1 MLSLRHGKGRNPHRP
16 CPTKILARC
25 LIRVYE
31 KALAVIFSNNAR
43 IVTACRV
50 CGHDQFHPYL
60 DLGQIPLVNRY
71 IDPADDRPEPRFPL
85 RIQKCANCHLSM
97 LDLVVDPKVLYENYA
112 YQSSISKTF
121 QQHCGRLAQ
130 DSLQLFPG
138 RSLQVWEIASN
149 DGCMGL
155 EFQRRGARVLGIE
168 PAANLAAL
176 AKSRGVDSVAEF
188 WSEKVARDL
197 VGKHPA
203 PDLIVATN
211 VFAHV
216 DNLQDFL
223 AGVRAVLPPHGRLII
238 EVPYLVSFI
247 QKTEFD
253 TAYHEHLSY
262 FLLYPIREAARRA
275 GLELIEASLSDIH
288 GGSIRVHLGYGKPG
302 DQVEELL
309 KEEERLGF
317 FGEKIYDQFSKHVQQ
332 IREELVSFLTGLRQR
347 GRTISAFGASAKGN
361 VLLNYCHLAGET
373 FDYVVDDTLAK
384 QGRLYP
390 GLRLPI
396 VSRDALIRSPTD
408 YLVILAWNFYD
419 EIRSSLS
426 GYLAGGGR
434 LVCPLP
440 TLRVN

>member
-1 MLSLRHGKGRNPHRP
+1 MLKHDL
-16 CPTKILARC
+16 CQT
-25 LIRVYE
+25 
-31 KALAVIFSNNAR
+31 
-43 IVTACRV
+43 VTACRV
-50 CGHDQFHPYL
+50 CGHNQFHPYL

-71 IDPADDRPEPRFPL
+71 VDPGDDRPEPRFPL
-85 RIQKCANCHLSM
+85 RIQKCGRCHLSM
-97 LDLVVDPKVLYENYA
+97 LDLVVDPKVLYDNYA

-121 QQHCGRLAQ
+121 QQHCGRLAEEAVK
-130 DSLQLFPG
+130 LFPG
-138 RSLQVWEIASN
+138 RTPQVWEIASN

-155 EFQRRGARVLGIE
+155 EFQRRGAKVLGIE

-176 AKSRGVDSVAEF
+176 ARSRGVDSVAEF
-188 WSEKVARDL
+188 WSEKVARELLRD
-197 VGKHPA
+197 HPA
-203 PDLIVATN
+203 PHLIVATN

-223 AGVRAVLPPHGRLII
+223 AGVRAVLPRHGRLMV

-275 GLELIEASLSDIH
+275 GLELIDVDLLEIH
-288 GGSIRVHLGYGKPG
+288 GGSVRVHIGQGQPG
-302 DQVEELL
+302 PKVEQLL
-309 KEEERLGF
+309 QEEERLGF
-317 FGEKIYDQFSKHVQQ
+317 YGDKIYDEFSKHVQQ

-361 VLLNYCHLAGET
+361 VLLNYCHLSAET
-373 FDYVVDDTLAK
+373 FEYVVDDTLAK
-384 QGRLYP
+384 QGKLYP

-408 YLVILAWNFYD
+408 YLVILAWNFYE
-419 EIRSSLS
+419 EIKTSLA

-440 TLRVN
+440 TLRIN

>member
-1 MLSLRHGKGRNPHRP
+1 MMKHDHCQK
-16 CPTKILARC
+16 
-25 LIRVYE
+25 
-31 KALAVIFSNNAR
+31 
-43 IVTACRV
+43 VTACRV

-71 IDPADDRPEPRFPL
+71 VNPGDDRPEPRFPL
-85 RIQKCANCHLSM
+85 RIQKCGRCHLSM
-97 LDLVVDPKVLYENYA
+97 LDLVVDPKVLYDNYA

-121 QQHCGRLAQ
+121 QQHCGRLAE
-130 DSLQLFPG
+130 DAVKLFPA
-138 RSLQVWEIASN
+138 RTPQVWEIASN

-155 EFQRRGARVLGIE
+155 EFQRRGAKVLGIE

-176 AKSRGVDSVAEF
+176 ARSRGVESVAEF
-188 WSEKVARDL
+188 WSEKVAREL
-197 VGKHPA
+197 SQNHPA
-203 PDLIVATN
+203 PDLVVATN

-223 AGVRAVLPPHGRLII
+223 AGVRAVLPDHGRLIV

-275 GLELIEASLSDIH
+275 GLECIDADLQEIH
-288 GGSIRVHLGYGKPG
+288 GGSVRVQIGRGAPSRK
-302 DQVEELL
+302 VEQLL
-309 KEEERLGF
+309 QEEERLGF
-317 FGEKIYDQFSKHVQQ
+317 YGDKIYDEFSKHVQQ
-332 IREELVSFLTGLRQR
+332 IREELVAFLTGLRQR

-361 VLLNYCHLAGET
+361 VLLNYCHLSAET
-373 FDYVVDDTLAK
+373 FEYVVDDTLAK
-384 QGRLYP
+384 QGKLYP

-408 YLVILAWNFYD
+408 YIVILAWNFYE
-419 EIRSSLS
+419 EIKTSLS

-440 TLRVN
+440 TLHIN

>member
-1 MLSLRHGKGRNPHRP
+1 MH
-16 CPTKILARC
+16 
-25 LIRVYE
+25 
-31 KALAVIFSNNAR
+31 SNSYQS
-43 IVTACRV
+43 VTRCRV
-50 CGHDQFHPYL
+50 CGHDSFHPYL

-71 IDPADDRPEPRFPL
+71 VTTGDERPEPRFPL
-85 RIQKCANCHLSM
+85 RIQKCNHCHLSM
-97 LDLVVDPKVLYENYA
+97 LDLVVDPKILYDNYA

-121 QQHCGRLAQ
+121 QQHCGRLAEEA
-130 DSLQLFPG
+130 LRLFPN

-155 EFQRRGARVLGIE
+155 EFQRRGAKVLGIE

-176 AKSRGVDSVAEF
+176 ARSRGVDSVAEF
-188 WSEKVARDL
+188 WSEPVARSLKDRY
-197 VGKHPA
+197 PT
-203 PDLIVATN
+203 PDIIVATN

-223 AGVRAVLPPHGRLII
+223 AGVRAVLPEHGRLIL

-262 FLLYPIREAARRA
+262 FLLHPIQTAARMA
-275 GLELIEASLSDIH
+275 GLELIDAKLLEIH
-288 GGSIRVHLGYGKPG
+288 GGSVRVHLGYGKPTAE
-302 DQVEELL
+302 VERLL
-309 KEEERLGF
+309 KEEESLGF
-317 FGEKIYDQFSKHVQQ
+317 YGNQIYDQFSRHVQQ

-347 GRTISAFGASAKGN
+347 GRSVAAFGASAKGN
-361 VLLNYCHLAGET
+361 VLLNYCHLSAET
-373 FDYVVDDTLAK
+373 FEYVVDDTLAK
-384 QGRLYP
+384 QGKLYP

-396 VSRDALIRSPTD
+396 VSRDALIRTPTD

-419 EIRSSLS
+419 EIKSSLS

-440 TLRVN
+440 TLRIN

>member
-1 MLSLRHGKGRNPHRP
+1 MFKDSHCHPVK
-16 CPTKILARC
+16 T
-25 LIRVYE
+25 
-31 KALAVIFSNNAR
+31 
-43 IVTACRV
+43 CRV

-71 IDPADDRPEPRFPL
+71 VVQEDDRPEPRFPL
-85 RIQKCANCHLSM
+85 RIQKCLRCHLSM
-97 LDLVVDPKVLYENYA
+97 LDLVVDPEILYNNYA

-121 QQHCGRLAQ
+121 QQHCGRLA
-130 DSLQLFPG
+130 DEAVKLYPD
-138 RSLQVWEIASN
+138 RSLRVWEIASN

-155 EFQRRGARVLGIE
+155 EFQRRGAKVLGIE

-176 AKSRGVDSVAEF
+176 ARSRGVESVAEF
-188 WSEKVARDL
+188 WSEKVARRLHQD
-197 VGKHPA
+197 HTA

-211 VFAHV
+211 VLAHV
-216 DNLQDFL
+216 DNLHDFL
-223 AGVRAVLPPHGRLII
+223 AGVRAVLPAHGRLIV

-262 FLLYPIREAARRA
+262 FLLYPIREVARRT
-275 GLELIEASLSDIH
+275 GLDLVDVELLEIH
-288 GGSIRVHLGYGKPG
+288 GGSVRVHIGLGNPSPK
-302 DQVEELL
+302 VEQLL
-309 KEEERLGF
+309 QEEERLGF
-317 FGEKIYDQFSKHVQQ
+317 YSDNLYNDFSKHVQQ

-347 GRTISAFGASAKGN
+347 GRSISAFGASAKGN
-361 VLLNYCHLAGET
+361 VLLNYCHLATET
-373 FDYVVDDTLAK
+373 FEYVVDDTLAK
-384 QGRLYP
+384 QGKLCP

-408 YLVILAWNFYD
+408 YLVILAWNFYE
-419 EIRSSLS
+419 EIKTSLS

-440 TLRVN
+440 TLHIN

>member
-1 MLSLRHGKGRNPHRP
+1 MLKKDHWQP
-16 CPTKILARC
+16 
-25 LIRVYE
+25 
-31 KALAVIFSNNAR
+31 
-43 IVTACRV
+43 VTNCRV
-50 CGHDQFHPYL
+50 CGHTEFHPYL

-71 IDPADDRPEPRFPL
+71 VNPGDERPEPRFPL
-85 RIQKCANCHLSM
+85 RIQKCMRCHLSM
-97 LDLVVDPKVLYENYA
+97 LDLVVDPNVLYENYA

-121 QQHCGRLAQ
+121 QQHCGRLA
-130 DSLQLFPG
+130 DEAVSLFPD
-138 RSLQVWEIASN
+138 RPLRVWEIASN

-155 EFQRRGARVLGIE
+155 EFQRRGAKVLGIE

-176 AKSRGVDSVAEF
+176 ARSRGVESVAEF
-188 WSEKVARDL
+188 WSEKVAREL
-197 VGKHPA
+197 RQEHPA

-216 DNLQDFL
+216 DNLRDFL
-223 AGVRAVLPPHGRLII
+223 AGVRAVLPEHGRLIV

-275 GLELIEASLSDIH
+275 GMELLHADLLEIH
-288 GGSIRVHLGYGKPG
+288 GGSVRVHLGRGNPSPG
-302 DQVEELL
+302 VEQLL
-309 KEEERLGF
+309 EEEERLGF
-317 FGEKIYDQFSKHVQQ
+317 HSDKIYDEFSKHVQH

-361 VLLNYCHLAGET
+361 VLLNYCHLATET
-373 FDYVVDDTLAK
+373 FEYVVDDTLAK
-384 QGRLYP
+384 QGKLYP

-396 VSRDALIRSPTD
+396 LSRDALIRSPTD

-419 EIRSSLS
+419 EIKTSLS

-440 TLRVN
+440 TLHIN

>member
-1 MLSLRHGKGRNPHRP
+1 MLKRDL
-16 CPTKILARC
+16 CQT
-25 LIRVYE
+25 
-31 KALAVIFSNNAR
+31 
-43 IVTACRV
+43 VTSCRV
-50 CGHDQFHPYL
+50 CGHDRFHPYL
-60 DLGQIPLVNRY
+60 DLGEIPLVNRY
-71 IDPADDRPEPRFPL
+71 VNPSDERPEPRFPL
-85 RIQKCANCHLSM
+85 RIQKCIRCHLSM
-97 LDLVVDPKVLYENYA
+97 LDLVVDPRVLYENYA

-121 QQHCGRLAQ
+121 QQHCGRLAGETI
-130 DSLQLFPG
+130 SLFPG

-155 EFQRRGARVLGIE
+155 EFQRRGAKVLGIE

-176 AKSRGVDSVAEF
+176 ARSRGVDSVAEF
-188 WSEKVARDL
+188 WSERVARELLRD
-197 VGKHPA
+197 HPA
-203 PDLIVATN
+203 PDVIVATN

-216 DNLQDFL
+216 DNLRDFL
-223 AGVRAVLPPHGRLII
+223 AGVRAALPPHGRLIV

-262 FLLYPIREAARRA
+262 FLLHPIREAARRA
-275 GLELIEASLSDIH
+275 GLELIDVDLLEIH
-288 GGSIRVHLGYGKPG
+288 GGSVRVHIGQGQPG
-302 DQVEELL
+302 PRVAQLL
-309 KEEERLGF
+309 QEEERLGF
-317 FGEKIYDQFSKHVQQ
+317 YGDKIYDEFSKHVQQ

-361 VLLNYCHLAGET
+361 VLLNYCHLSTGT
-373 FDYVVDDTLAK
+373 FEYVVDDTLAK
-384 QGRLYP
+384 QGKLYP

-396 VSRDALIRSPTD
+396 VSRDTLIRSPTD

-419 EIRSSLS
+419 EIKTSLS

-440 TLRVN
+440 TLRIN

>member
-1 MLSLRHGKGRNPHRP
+1 MLKDTHCQPVK
-16 CPTKILARC
+16 T
-25 LIRVYE
+25 
-31 KALAVIFSNNAR
+31 
-43 IVTACRV
+43 CRV

-71 IDPADDRPEPRFPL
+71 VVPGDDRPEPRFPL
-85 RIQKCANCHLSM
+85 RIQKCLRCHLSM
-97 LDLVVDPKVLYENYA
+97 LDLVVDPEILYDNYA

-121 QQHCGRLAQ
+121 QQHCGRLA
-130 DSLQLFPG
+130 DEAVKLYPN
-138 RSLQVWEIASN
+138 RSLRVWEIASN

-155 EFQRRGARVLGIE
+155 EFQRRGAKVLGIE
-168 PAANLAAL
+168 PATNLAAL
-176 AKSRGVDSVAEF
+176 ARSRGVESVAKF
-188 WSEKVARDL
+188 WSEKVARRLHQD
-197 VGKHPA
+197 HPA

-216 DNLQDFL
+216 DNLHDFL
-223 AGVRAVLPPHGRLII
+223 SGVRAVLPAHGRLIV

-262 FLLYPIREAARRA
+262 FLLHPIREVARRT
-275 GLELIEASLSDIH
+275 GLDLIDVELLEIH
-288 GGSIRVHLGYGKPG
+288 GGSVRVHIGHGNPSPK
-302 DQVEELL
+302 VEQLL
-309 KEEERLGF
+309 QEEERLGF
-317 FGEKIYDQFSKHVQQ
+317 YSDRIYDDFSKHVQQ

-347 GRTISAFGASAKGN
+347 GRSISAFGASAKGN
-361 VLLNYCHLAGET
+361 VLLNYCHLATET
-373 FDYVVDDTLAK
+373 FEYVVDDTLAK
-384 QGRLYP
+384 QGKLYP

-419 EIRSSLS
+419 EIKTSLS

-440 TLRVN
+440 TLHIN

>member
-1 MLSLRHGKGRNPHRP
+1 MPDFNHCR
-16 CPTKILARC
+16 
-25 LIRVYE
+25 
-31 KALAVIFSNNAR
+31 AVTN
-43 IVTACRV
+43 CRV
-50 CGHDQFHPYL
+50 CGHNEFHPYL

-71 IDPADDRPEPRFPL
+71 VDPGDDQPEPRFPL
-85 RIQKCANCHLSM
+85 RIQKCTRCHLSM
-97 LDLVVDPKVLYENYA
+97 LDLVVNPEVLYDNYA

-121 QQHCGRLAQ
+121 QQHCGRLA
-130 DSLQLFPG
+130 DKARILFPNP
-138 RSLQVWEIASN
+138 SLMVWEIASN

-155 EFQRRGARVLGIE
+155 EFQRRGAQVLGIE

-176 AKSRGVDSVAEF
+176 AQSRGVNSVSRF
-188 WSEKVARDL
+188 WSESVAKEL
-197 VGKHPA
+197 LQKYPA

-223 AGVRAVLPPHGRLII
+223 AGVRAVLPPHGRLIV

-262 FLLYPIREAARRA
+262 FLVYPIREAARRA
-275 GLELIEASLSDIH
+275 GLEILDVEGLEIH
-288 GGSIRVHLGYGKPG
+288 GGSIRVHFGYGQASPE
-302 DQVEELL
+302 VERYL
-309 KEEERLGF
+309 KEEEAMGF
-317 FGEKIYDQFSKHVQQ
+317 YGDQIYDQFSKHVQQ
-332 IREELVSFLTGLRQR
+332 IREELVSFLTGLRQH
-347 GRTISAFGASAKGN
+347 GRTIAAFGASAKGN

-373 FDYVVDDTLAK
+373 FEYVVDDTLAK

-408 YLVILAWNFYD
+408 YLVILAWNFYE
-419 EIRSSLS
+419 EIKSSLS
-426 GYLAGGGR
+426 GYMAGGGR

-440 TLRVN
+440 TLHIN

>member
-1 MLSLRHGKGRNPHRP
+1 MPDLNHCHP
-16 CPTKILARC
+16 
-25 LIRVYE
+25 
-31 KALAVIFSNNAR
+31 
-43 IVTACRV
+43 VTSCRV
-50 CGHDQFHPYL
+50 CGHNQFHPYL

-71 IDPADDRPEPRFPL
+71 VDPGDDRPEPRFPL
-85 RIQKCANCHLSM
+85 RIQKCTKCHLSM
-97 LDLVVDPKVLYENYA
+97 LDLVVDPAVLYENYA

-121 QQHCGRLAQ
+121 QQHCGSLA
-130 DSLQLFPG
+130 DKVRGLFSNQPF
-138 RSLQVWEIASN
+138 RVWEIASN

-155 EFQRRGARVLGIE
+155 EFQRRGAQFLGIE

-176 AKSRGVDSVAEF
+176 ARSRGVDSVARF
-188 WSEKVARDL
+188 WSESVAREL
-197 VGKHPA
+197 LEKYPR

-223 AGVRAVLPPHGRLII
+223 AGVRVALPQHGRLIV

-262 FLLYPIREAARRA
+262 FLIHPIRETARRA
-275 GLELIEASLSDIH
+275 GLELLHVEKLEIH
-288 GGSIRVHLGYGKPG
+288 GGSIRAFFGYGQASPE
-302 DQVEELL
+302 VEQYLR
-309 KEEERLGF
+309 EEEAMGF
-317 FGEKIYDQFSKHVQQ
+317 YGDRIYDQFSKHVQQ

-361 VLLNYCHLAGET
+361 VLLNYCHLSGET
-373 FDYVVDDTLAK
+373 FEYVVDDTLAK

-408 YLVILAWNFYD
+408 YLVILAWNFYE
-419 EIRSSLS
+419 EIKASLS
-426 GYLAGGGR
+426 GYMAGNGR

-440 TLRVN
+440 TLHIN

>member
-1 MLSLRHGKGRNPHRP
+1 
-16 CPTKILARC
+16 
-25 LIRVYE
+25 
-31 KALAVIFSNNAR
+31 
-43 IVTACRV
+43 
-50 CGHDQFHPYL
+50 
-60 DLGQIPLVNRY
+60 
-71 IDPADDRPEPRFPL
+71 
-85 RIQKCANCHLSM
+85 M

-121 QQHCGRLAQ
+121 QQHCGGLAKKAA
-130 DSLQLFPG
+130 QLFNGKPF
-138 RSLQVWEIASN
+138 QVWEIASN

-168 PAANLAAL
+168 PAANLTAL
-176 AKSRGVDSVAEF
+176 ARSRGVESVAEF

-197 VGKHPA
+197 IRKFPA
-203 PDLIVATN
+203 PDLMVATN

-216 DNLQDFL
+216 DDLRDFL
-223 AGVRAVLPPHGRLII
+223 AGVQAVLPPHGRLIV

-262 FLLYPIREAARRA
+262 FLLHPIREIARRA
-275 GLELIEASLSDIH
+275 GLELIDAELLEIH
-288 GGSIRVHLGYGKPG
+288 GGSVRVHLGHGKSSPE
-302 DQVEELL
+302 V
-309 KEEERLGF
+309 ERLLREEQSLGF
-317 FGEKIYDQFSKHVQQ
+317 YEDRVYDQFSRHVQQ
-332 IREELVSFLTGLRQR
+332 IREELVSFLSGLRQR
-347 GRTISAFGASAKGN
+347 GRNVAAFGASAKGN
-361 VLLNYCHLAGET
+361 VLLNYCRLSGEI
-373 FDYVVDDTLAK
+373 FSYVVDDTLAK
-384 QGRLYP
+384 QGKLYP

-408 YLVILAWNFYD
+408 YLVILAWNFYE

-440 TLRVN
+440 TLRIN

>member
-1 MLSLRHGKGRNPHRP
+1 MISTNQ
-16 CPTKILARC
+16 AR
-25 LIRVYE
+25 R
-31 KALAVIFSNNAR
+31 
-43 IVTACRV
+43 VTACRV
-50 CGHDQFHPYL
+50 CGNNQFHPYL

-71 IDPADDRPEPRFPL
+71 VDPSDTRPEPRFPL
-85 RIQKCANCHLSM
+85 RIQKCIRCHLSM
-97 LDLVVDPKVLYENYA
+97 LDLVVDPVILYENYA

-121 QQHCGRLAQ
+121 QQHCGRLAREA
-130 DSLQLFPG
+130 LGLFPD
-138 RSLQVWEIASN
+138 RTAQVWEIASN

-155 EFQRRGARVLGIE
+155 EFQRQGARVLGIE
-168 PAANLAAL
+168 PAANLALL
-176 AKSRGVDSVAEF
+176 ASSRGVESVAEF

-197 VGKHPA
+197 LRRYPA

-216 DNLQDFL
+216 DNLLDFL
-223 AGVRAVLPPHGRLII
+223 AGARAVLPQHGRLVI

-262 FLLYPIREAARRA
+262 FLLYPIQEAARRA
-275 GLELIEASLSDIH
+275 GLELLDATLLEIH
-288 GGSIRVHLGYGKPG
+288 GGSIRVQLGQGRPTPE
-302 DQVEELL
+302 VERLL
-309 KEEERLGF
+309 KEEENLGF
-317 FGEKIYDQFSKHVQQ
+317 FGDQIYDEFSKHVQQ

-361 VLLNYCHLAGET
+361 VLLNYCHLSGET
-373 FDYVVDDTLAK
+373 FEYVVDDTLAK
-384 QGRLYP
+384 QGKLYP

-396 VSRDALIRSPTD
+396 VSRDALIRAPTD
-408 YLVILAWNFYD
+408 YLVILAWNFYE
-419 EIRSSLS
+419 EIKASLS

-440 TLRVN
+440 TLRIN